1 MGTDAKAVV
10 RLSIEERLML
20 ERVLQEPRVAKDR
33 VARINMLL
41 KSDADGPKWADARI
55 AEAFDVSTHTVARLR
70 HRCVFEGLEAAIAR
84 RPPSATRPRRLD
96 GAAEARLVQLACSTP
111 PEGSAK
117 WTMQL
122 LADQLVTLE
131 IVGEICGE
139 TVRKTLNKTNSSRGG
154 KPGTSSRP
162 RPTPNSSARWR
173 RP

>member
-1 MGTDAKAVV
+1 MFDTRVFPKEANLVTTNPSTTNPGTPVT
-10 RLSIEERLML
+10 
-20 ERVLQEPRVAKDR
+20 P
-33 VARINMLL
+33 
-41 KSDADGPKWADARI
+41 KSDADGPKWPDARI

-96 GAAEARLVQLACSTP
+96 GAAEARLVLLACSTP

-139 TVRKTLNKTNSSRGG
+139 TVRKTLKKTNSSRGV
-154 KPGTSSRP
+154 KRGTSSRP
-162 RPTPNSSARWR
+162 RPTPNSSARCR
-173 RP
+173 VRLLKDSGP

>member
-10 RLSIEERLML
+10 RLSIEERVKL
-20 ERVLQEPRVAKDR
+20 EKVLNEPRVAKDR
-33 VARINMLL
+33 VARIKMLL
-41 KSDADGPKWADARI
+41 KADADGPKWSDPKI
-55 AEAFDVSTHTVARLR
+55 AEAFDVSIDTVARLR

-96 GAAEARLVQLACSTP
+96 GAAEARLVQLACSTA
-111 PEGSAK
+111 PEGCAK

-122 LADQLVTLE
+122 LADQLVKLE
-131 IVGEICGE
+131 IVAEISDE
-139 TVRKTLNKTNSSRGG
+139 TVRKTLKKTNSIRGG

-162 RPTPNSSARWR
+162 RPTPSSSVRWK